1 VVVNLAVALV
11 LLAGAGLM
19 LRSVGRLL
27 AVSPGFESAGVMTA
41 QFSLVGQ
48 AYREDAAVY
57 AFIQGL
63 VDRVRAL
70 PGVEAAAIAGQIPMG
85 GNRDGFGI
93 YIEGLVPA
101 NPAEAPSAERYS
113 VTPEYFEVMRIPL
126 LRGRLIERRD
136 TPESEPV
143 MLVSET
149 AARTLFEGQDPIGR
163 RVRVGGAPDAPW
175 RTIVGIVG
183 DVSHVEVTEQ
193 PRPQMY
199 LPQSQFTD
207 SFLVLTARVSTD
219 DPAALVPGI
228 RHALREMDPA
238 VALHTVATLDSLLAQ
253 STASRRFVM
262 WLLAG
267 FALVSLLLAAIG
279 LYGVIAYTVASR
291 TREVGVRIA
300 LGATKAHVFRLVL
313 GSGAGTVTIGLF
325 GGLVAAMLLT
335 RFLEGQLY
343 GVAPL
348 DPVALAGA
356 VGVLGLVAAA
366 AHIVPIRRALRVDPT
381 IALRDD

>member
-1 VVVNLAVALV
+1 
-11 LLAGAGLM
+11 
-19 LRSVGRLL
+19 
-27 AVSPGFESAGVMTA
+27 
-41 QFSLVGQ
+41 
-48 AYREDAAVY
+48 
-57 AFIQGL
+57 
-63 VDRVRAL
+63 VRAQ
-70 PGVEAAAIAGQIPMG
+70 PGVEAAAVAGQIPMG
-85 GNRDGFGI
+85 GNRDGYGV

-113 VTPEYFEVMRIPL
+113 VTPDYFRVMRIPL
-126 LRGRLIERRD
+126 LRGRLIEPRD
-136 TPESEPV
+136 SPTSGPV
-143 MLVSET
+143 ILVSET
-149 AARTLFEGQDPIGR
+149 AARTLFEGHAPLGR
-163 RVRVGGAPDAPW
+163 RVRVGGSPDAPW

-183 DVSHVEVTEQ
+183 DVRHVEVTEQ

-219 DPAALVPGI
+219 DPPALVPGV
-228 RHALREMDPA
+228 RQALREMDPA
-238 VALHTVATLDSLLAQ
+238 VPLYDVATLDALLAR

-267 FALVSLLLAAIG
+267 FAGVSLLLAAIG

-313 GSGAGTVTIGLF
+313 GSGVGTVTIGLL
-325 GGLVAAMLLT
+325 GGLAASALLT
-335 RFLEGQLY
+335 RFLEGQLF
-343 GVAPL
+343 GVRPL
-348 DPVALAGA
+348 DPAALAGA

-366 AHIVPIRRALRVDPT
+366 AHVFPIRRALRVDPT
-381 IALRDD
+381 IALRDE